1 MARDPDGQHQR
12 AYLPSLLD
20 RLQDDAPHARH
31 ESPAAYAPNGEGMR
45 RIIRRDLAS
54 LLNATNLDGE
64 LDAGRYPQAAASVVN
79 YGLPPLSG
87 SYLSDRNWETVEK
100 TRSYRDRPVRTAP
113 AARVDCDPAR
123 RRPRGGQLQPADVR
137 DSRVDA
143 MVAVSARI
151 QDPEHVRH
159 RIEQG
164 SARSGHAPPTL
175 TWIPDFST
183 TTTAN

>member
-1 MARDPDGQHQR
+1 MARDPDGQHQP

-79 YGLPPLSG
+79 YGVPPLSG

-100 TRSYRDRPVRTAP
+100 LVRTAIVRFEP
-113 AARVDCDPAR
+113 RLLPESIAIRPVEGCEAVSYNQLTFEIRGLMQWSPYPLEFRIQSTFDIESNKVALDPDT
-123 RRPRGGQLQPADVR
+123 RPR
-137 DSRVDA
+137 
-143 MVAVSARI
+143 
-151 QDPEHVRH
+151 H
-159 RIEQG
+159 
-164 SARSGHAPPTL
+164 
-175 TWIPDFST
+175 
-183 TTTAN
+183 

>member
-100 TRSYRDRPVRTAP
+100 LVRTAIVRFEP
-113 AARVDCDPAR
+113 RLLPESIAIRPVEGREAVSYNRLTFEIRGLMQWSPYPLEFRIQSTFDIESNKVALDPDT
-123 RRPRGGQLQPADVR
+123 RPR
-137 DSRVDA
+137 
-143 MVAVSARI
+143 
-151 QDPEHVRH
+151 H
-159 RIEQG
+159 
-164 SARSGHAPPTL
+164 
-175 TWIPDFST
+175 
-183 TTTAN
+183 

>member
-1 MARDPDGQHQR
+1 MARDPDGQHQP

-79 YGLPPLSG
+79 YGVPPLSG

-100 TRSYRDRPVRTAP
+100 LVRTAIVRFEP
-113 AARVDCDPAR
+113 RLLPESIAIRPVEGREAVSYNQLTFEIRGLMQWSPYPLEFRIQSTFDIESNKVALDPDT
-123 RRPRGGQLQPADVR
+123 RPR
-137 DSRVDA
+137 
-143 MVAVSARI
+143 
-151 QDPEHVRH
+151 H
-159 RIEQG
+159 
-164 SARSGHAPPTL
+164 
-175 TWIPDFST
+175 
-183 TTTAN
+183 

>member
-1 MARDPDGQHQR
+1 MARDPDGQHQP

-100 TRSYRDRPVRTAP
+100 LVRTAIVRFEP
-113 AARVDCDPAR
+113 RLLPESIAIRPVEGREAVSYNQLTFEIRGLMQWSPYPLEFRIQSTFDIESNKVALDPDT
-123 RRPRGGQLQPADVR
+123 RPR
-137 DSRVDA
+137 
-143 MVAVSARI
+143 
-151 QDPEHVRH
+151 H
-159 RIEQG
+159 
-164 SARSGHAPPTL
+164 
-175 TWIPDFST
+175 
-183 TTTAN
+183 

>member
-1 MARDPDGQHQR
+1 MARDPDGQHQP

-64 LDAGRYPQAAASVVN
+64 LDVGRYPQAAASVVN

-100 TRSYRDRPVRTAP
+100 LVRTAIVRFEP
-113 AARVDCDPAR
+113 RLLPESIAIRPVEGREAVSYNQLTFEIRGLMQWSPYPLEFRIQSTFDIESNKVALDPDT
-123 RRPRGGQLQPADVR
+123 RPR
-137 DSRVDA
+137 
-143 MVAVSARI
+143 
-151 QDPEHVRH
+151 H
-159 RIEQG
+159 
-164 SARSGHAPPTL
+164 
-175 TWIPDFST
+175 
-183 TTTAN
+183 